1 MEKLKKNRVSSA
13 KPLNHQKM
21 KKFSLNNSVDLKFNK
36 FIFNNNH
43 VEKLNVF
50 RSNEKFFDDFWK
62 RDKNLKIHKN
72 NKEKIKLKENNRY
85 KKFFNKVASS
95 EKNNM
100 SNINIQSN
108 MLAKAI
114 NKSFQFN
121 KQQKK
126 ALIFN
131 NNIIKNQNVPTKIII
146 KNKINVNQSLDNQLF
161 LNKFINI
168 NNKNH
173 NNNNKQINNNINNIN
188 NNKFI
193 INVKLKPNPQQEK
206 KPNKNRSASA
216 PKIRAS
222 NIILM
227 SKTNANGLANIG
239 ATCYM
244 NATLQC
250 LAHIQR
256 LTHYLLNSETKKKIS
271 SDKIKYKLTSAYLTV
286 LENLW
291 QNKNIKYYSPNQFK
305 DVISEMNSLFAG
317 IQANDSKDL
326 ILFLLETMHN
336 ELNLENKNINNINNQ
351 DNYLDD
357 IQAQYNYEMALKNF
371 SNYFKEK
378 YNSII
383 SSLFYG
389 MFNSITCCQNCNVV
403 LNNVQCYNILI
414 FPLQKVKEY
423 KMKMDNVVDLYE
435 CFDYNQRPDLISG
448 KSFYCNNCR
457 TMVDNVNTTKILYC
471 PKILVINFNR
481 GKGLEFDVKI
491 NFPEYIDI
499 INYVYYKDNSPTF
512 YELVGIVTHFGPS
525 SMGGHFIAFCKSFG
539 NQQWYK
545 YNDAIVDPSSFEEAK
560 NTGVP
565 YILFYS
571 YIKR

>member
-13 KPLNHQKM
+13 KPSNHQKM

-36 FIFNNNH
+36 FPFNNNH

-100 SNINIQSN
+100 SNINIRSN
-108 MLAKAI
+108 MLAKAF
-114 NKSFQFN
+114 NKSLQFN
-121 KQQKK
+121 NQQKK

-291 QNKNIKYYSPNQFK
+291 QNKNIKYYSPNQ
-305 DVISEMNSLFAG
+305 LF
-317 IQANDSKDL
+317 
-326 ILFLLETMHN
+326 
-336 ELNLENKNINNINNQ
+336 
-351 DNYLDD
+351 
-357 IQAQYNYEMALKNF
+357 MA
-371 SNYFKEK
+371 E
-378 YNSII
+378 
-383 SSLFYG
+383 
-389 MFNSITCCQNCNVV
+389 
-403 LNNVQCYNILI
+403 
-414 FPLQKVKEY
+414 
-423 KMKMDNVVDLYE
+423 
-435 CFDYNQRPDLISG
+435 
-448 KSFYCNNCR
+448 
-457 TMVDNVNTTKILYC
+457 
-471 PKILVINFNR
+471 
-481 GKGLEFDVKI
+481 
-491 NFPEYIDI
+491 
-499 INYVYYKDNSPTF
+499 
-512 YELVGIVTHFGPS
+512 
-525 SMGGHFIAFCKSFG
+525 
-539 NQQWYK
+539 
-545 YNDAIVDPSSFEEAK
+545 
-560 NTGVP
+560 
-565 YILFYS
+565 
-571 YIKR
+571 